1 MKKLFVLVP
10 FLLISLG
17 SLAQS
22 KMFNITPAALQN
34 KIKGGWAGQTIGVT
48 FGGPMEFRYNG
59 TMINSYQPVPWFDG
73 YLKKTMLENPGL
85 YDDLYMD
92 LTFVEVFER
101 EGLQAPIA
109 SHAKAY
115 AQAGYALWHANQAGR
130 YNILNGMMPPA
141 SGHWKNNPH
150 ADCIDYQIECDF
162 AGLMSPAMP
171 NAASQIS
178 DQIGHIMNYG
188 DGYYGGVYLG
198 ACYTLAFMH
207 NDINKIV
214 NEALKTIPAQ
224 SNYYK
229 CISDVIRWHK
239 QYPNDWRKTWLE
251 VQNKFSD
258 DIGCPD
264 GVFAPFNIDATVNSA
279 YVVIG
284 LLYGQG
290 DFGKTVEIATRCGQD
305 ADCNPSSAAGILGT
319 MLGYD
324 KIPAYWKLGLKEAE
338 DIDFKYTT
346 TSLNKVYEIG
356 YRHALK
362 NIEMH
367 GGKVGANQIQIPLE
381 APKTVRFEQSFT
393 DVYPVD
399 RIWVNKPLKDEY
411 SFQFEGTGF
420 VVKGD
425 MAKWASLDPH
435 AFDLEVWVD
444 GTVMERVKL
453 PVSFTTRRHEVT
465 WKYDLAKGKH
475 DVKLKLLNP
484 TAGYDCKLA
493 DILIYQEKAIRVND
507 QKNYRLGNL

>member
-1 MKKLFVLVP
+1 
-10 FLLISLG
+10 
-17 SLAQS
+17 
-22 KMFNITPAALQN
+22 
-34 KIKGGWAGQTIGVT
+34 

-59 TMINSYQPVPWFDG
+59 TMINAYQPVPWYDG

-130 YNILNGMMPPA
+130 YNILNGIMPPA

-198 ACYTLAFMH
+198 ACYTLAFVH

-251 VQNKFSD
+251 VQNKWSD

-346 TSLNKVYEIG
+346 TSLNKVYAIG

-362 NIEMH
+362 NIEIH
-367 GGKVGANQIQIPLE
+367 GGKVGTNLIQIPLE
-381 APKTVRFEQSFT
+381 APKAVRFEQSFT
-393 DVYPVD
+393 EVYPVE
-399 RIWVNKPLKDEY
+399 RLWVNKPLKDEY

-425 MAKWASLDPH
+425 MAKWASSDPH

-444 GTVMERVKL
+444 GALMEHVK
-453 PVSFTTRRHEVT
+453 
-465 WKYDLAKGKH
+465 
-475 DVKLKLLNP
+475 
-484 TAGYDCKLA
+484 
-493 DILIYQEKAIRVND
+493 
-507 QKNYRLGNL
+507 

>member
-130 YNILNGMMPPA
+130 YNILNGIMPPA

-198 ACYTLAFMH
+198 ACYTLAFVH

-251 VQNKFSD
+251 VQNKWSD